1 MLKRRL
7 FTPGPVPVPDR
18 VRLAMA
24 QPIIHHRA
32 ADFIPVFETCR
43 TGLQR
48 IFLTESPVLIFASS
62 GTGAMDAA
70 VSNLLSPGDHALV
83 VRGGKFGERWAEICE
98 A

>member
-1 MLKRRL
+1 MLKTRL

-32 ADFIPVFETCR
+32 VDFIPVFQECR
-43 TGLQR
+43 VGLQR
-48 IFLTESPVLIFASS
+48 IFQTESPVLIFTAS

-70 VSNLLSPGDHALV
+70 V
-83 VRGGKFGERWAEICE
+83 
-98 A
+98 